1 MSNSTSSILPS
12 WARQSPSD
20 KESGIT
26 KDPIDAT
33 YQRLRLEYAQSLQ
46 QNWVEKLEQPKQI
59 LEQIY
64 LAAYL
69 IELWRGMYGTIPA
82 IEQEQQQPNS
92 NALFPGFVSIACGCG
107 ILVYILHMEGYKG
120 TGFDAC
126 RRKTWM
132 TYPDKVQDVLE
143 ERIYIP
149 RPFLDA
155 ASPLDLKGKIHTGDF
170 PADIFIIS
178 DHTDELT
185 VWTPLMAA
193 LAHPSSP
200 LPFFIIPCCSCS
212 LSGARYRYPPKI
224 NNSERTDLVLNTN
237 TKAKSQAEQNPQPAS
252 GDLRSLRATKDKEKT
267 ALGFGDSMM
276 GSLAAKTREIA
287 EECGFEVEETLLKS
301 PGKLSKALVGRKKQ
315 QTKDLAETSSG
326 HSSPSALRD
335 EITRIIERDC
345 AKDGGIQAAAKL
357 WIEQARTLHGQQ
369 RE

>member
-1 MSNSTSSILPS
+1 
-12 WARQSPSD
+12 
-20 KESGIT
+20 
-26 KDPIDAT
+26 
-33 YQRLRLEYAQSLQ
+33 
-46 QNWVEKLEQPKQI
+46 
-59 LEQIY
+59 
-64 LAAYL
+64 
-69 IELWRGMYGTIPA
+69 
-82 IEQEQQQPNS
+82 
-92 NALFPGFVSIACGCG
+92 
-107 ILVYILHMEGYKG
+107 
-120 TGFDAC
+120 
-126 RRKTWM
+126 
-132 TYPDKVQDVLE
+132 
-143 ERIYIP
+143 
-149 RPFLDA
+149 
-155 ASPLDLKGKIHTGDF
+155 
-170 PADIFIIS
+170 
-178 DHTDELT
+178 
-185 VWTPLMAA
+185 
-193 LAHPSSP
+193 
-200 LPFFIIPCCSCS
+200 
-212 LSGARYRYPPKI
+212 
-224 NNSERTDLVLNTN
+224 VLNTN